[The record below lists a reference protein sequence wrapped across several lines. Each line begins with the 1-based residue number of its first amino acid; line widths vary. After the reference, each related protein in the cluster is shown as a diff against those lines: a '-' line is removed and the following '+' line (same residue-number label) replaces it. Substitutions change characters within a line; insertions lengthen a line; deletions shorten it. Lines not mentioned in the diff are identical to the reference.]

1 MAEETAE
8 SRRSVLMRRLREN
21 GADEFTKQE
30 LIELLLLYSVSQKD
44 TDDATARLFDYF
56 GSMSEVLEA
65 SVMELTHI
73 DGISRNSA
81 VLLSVI
87 PQLARRVQIDHDL
100 REKVRGMDKIKEF
113 VPKCFIGKTVEHF
126 LLICLD
132 KNMKMIRYDFIS
144 KGTVNSSTVDVR
156 KIVHILLATDSVYA
170 VVAHNHPRGSVAPS
184 REDIKATQII
194 VNALDSIDVRLLDHL
209 IVNTNS
215 VFSFAEA
222 PSDIRSCMKP
232 E

>member
-126 LLICLD
+126 LLICID

-144 KGTVNSSTVDVR
+144 KGTVNGSSVDLR
-156 KIVHILLATDSVYA
+156 KIVHILLATNSVYA
-170 VVAHNHPRGSVAPS
+170 VVAHNHPRGYDYPS
-184 REDIKATQII
+184 KDDLVTTHVIANALNTIEVKLLDHII
-194 VNALDSIDVRLLDHL
+194 VNSKGIFSIADADSEI
-209 IVNTNS
+209 S
-215 VFSFAEA
+215 V
-222 PSDIRSCMKP
+222 CLKP
-232 E
+232 D